1 MDTAGKS
8 AVAELG
14 WCSSPKGHAGR
25 WLEPLF
31 FKSQLST
38 FSSWQSRCLLGSCPW
53 WTGSPVS
60 RSGLRTT
67 TTTRSNSELIRKEV
81 SNCLPTTR
89 IFISGKGPNHVL
101 VNEYLPGQGIMPH
114 TDGPL
119 FHPTIATVNHFTKRR
134 ERTASL
140 IFRLLSGHPGKPLRV
155 EVVLPFRGR

>member
-1 MDTAGKS
+1 MIPIP
-8 AVAELG
+8 EPE
-14 WCSSPKGHAGR
+14 PKPDPIIFSNTR
-25 WLEPLF
+25 SRSDPKLKNPTRQPL
-31 FKSQLST
+31 
-38 FSSWQSRCLLGSCPW
+38 LLGSCPW

-60 RSGLRTT
+60 RPGLRTT
-67 TTTRSNSELIRKEV
+67 TSSRSNSELIRKEV
-81 SNCLPTTR
+81 SNCSPTTR
-89 IFISGKGPNHVL
+89 IFASGKGPNHVL

-140 IFRLLSGHPGKPLRV
+140 IFQLLSGHPGKPLRV